1 MEGAH
6 TLVFL
11 VNVFSAG
18 QRELS
23 VSSEDVEGPLLT
35 ASFLQ
40 FLSETYTHAQR
51 CSQQHC
57 RYHKILRLTVINNN

>member
-1 MEGAH
+1 MEVAH
-6 TLVFL
+6 TLAFL
-11 VNVFSAG
+11 VNVFSVG

-40 FLSETYTHAQR
+40 FPSETYTHKDAP
-51 CSQQHC
+51 SSIAATI
-57 RYHKILRLTVINNN
+57 KS

>member
-6 TLVFL
+6 TLAFL
-11 VNVFSAG
+11 VNVFSVG

-23 VSSEDVEGPLLT
+23 VSSEDAEGPLLT
-35 ASFLQ
+35 ASLLQ
-40 FLSETYTHAQR
+40 FPSETYTHAQG